1 MLYCNGIEELF
12 EANRIYVDKDGDL
25 IDVTPSSLYHIEG
38 GILYFKNRISAVNKI
53 FEYKNGEF
61 KLLYEKPDL
70 PDISTII
77 KNGDFIKVKFDEKHK
92 LIGVVVGDKIYYKNG
107 GFDELDITIGNPRYI
122 EEIRRPNSYNGGFN
136 DYDDMPV
143 IWSKNVRWLNF
154 IKAIVLKFDLES
166 TGVVRM
172 KTSRNFIGI
181 EKDEKYFNI
190 AKERLGVM

>member
-25 IDVTPSSLYHIEG
+25 IDVTPSSLYHIEDG
-38 GILYFKNRISAVNKI
+38 VLYFKNRISVIDKV

-70 PDISTII
+70 LDISTII
-77 KNGDFIKVKFDEKHK
+77 KNGDFIKVKFADNYE

-107 GFDELDITIGNPRYI
+107 GFDKLDIAIINPRHV

-136 DYDDMPV
+136 DYYGMLV
-143 IWSKNVRWLNF
+143 IWRKN
-154 IKAIVLKFDLES
+154 S
-166 TGVVRM
+166 
-172 KTSRNFIGI
+172 
-181 EKDEKYFNI
+181 
-190 AKERLGVM
+190 